1 VDPADHY
8 LDLVKLGKDAF
19 VSSVAPAA
27 LIRSRPDPS
36 AVTPMPDVDASRESN
51 VDLDTETWIGDAD
64 GPGRRRSRK
73 LEIFPLAKKPN
84 APFPDMIT
92 VGRTPNN
99 DIVLRD
105 ATVSRLHAFF
115 KYKTTQAPDGSR
127 TYVWQIADGGSK
139 NGTSLDGLALAPRK
153 ERGVSS
159 GQVVK
164 IGDLELTFYASEDLF
179 KLLTLVT

>member
-19 VSSVAPAA
+19 VSSAAPAA
-27 LIRSRPDPS
+27 LIRSRPDPG
-36 AVTPMPDVDASRESN
+36 ALTPVPDSDASRESS

-64 GPGRRRSRK
+64 AKGRRRNRK
-73 LEIFPLAKKPN
+73 LEIYPLAKKPN

-115 KYKTTQAPDGSR
+115 RHKGDT
-127 TYVWQIADGGSK
+127 WQIADGGSK
-139 NGTSLDGLALAPRK
+139 NGTFLDGLALAPRK
-153 ERGVSS
+153 EKGLGT

-164 IGDLELTFYASEDLF
+164 IGDLELTFYTSEDLF
-179 KLLTLVT
+179 KLLSLVT